1 MTMRPDLPS
10 WQAKKIEA
18 LEAWQRGL
26 HADEKVAA
34 KNARDA
40 ARAKSKAR
48 QHGRLGIAERII
60 IRTYIDGWTEDEVA
74 AEFGWTRR
82 NLRLRA
88 AALGIPLPSR
98 AGHRRAPSFWLSDET
113 LSSLTNVAA
122 DVGSSLSE
130 TLEQL
135 CKFLGEHEG
144 LKARRELRAP
154 PRSTAPKVLD
164 KEGAA

>member
-18 LEAWQRGL
+18 LEAWQRSL
-26 HADEKVAA
+26 HADERIAA

-88 AALGIPLPSR
+88 AALGIPLSSR
-98 AGHRRAPSFWLSDET
+98 AGQRRVPALWLPDET
-113 LSSLTNVAA
+113 HSALSRVAEDLGTSLTQ
-122 DVGSSLSE
+122 
-130 TLEQL
+130 TIEQL
-135 CKFLGEHEG
+135 CRFLGEHEG

-154 PRSTAPKVLD
+154 PRPAAPSASGKEATA
-164 KEGAA
+164 